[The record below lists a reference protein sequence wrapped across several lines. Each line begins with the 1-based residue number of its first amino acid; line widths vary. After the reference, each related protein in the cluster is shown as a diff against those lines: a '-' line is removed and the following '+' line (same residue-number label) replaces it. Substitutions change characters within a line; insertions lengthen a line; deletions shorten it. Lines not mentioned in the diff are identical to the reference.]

1 MGFNYIF
8 PEFIAK
14 ALAKPNERTQMES
27 SLVGITVMMLG
38 SLGIAIFMIASG
50 IANTFWFKFLICA
63 SELGLLSFQF
73 SLLTTTFQVYH
84 EYKLNK
90 GLYPFDYKLKMKLDE
105 AKLLR
110 DELNEL
116 ITQQLNK
123 TGGEKC

>member
-1 MGFNYIF
+1 MDYIF

-14 ALAKPNERTQMES
+14 ALRKPSERTQMES

-73 SLLTTTFQVYH
+73 SLLTTTYSTYH
-84 EYKLNK
+84 TYKLERN
-90 GLYPFDYKLKMKLDE
+90 LYPIDYKLKMKIEE
-105 AKLLR
+105 AKILKE
-110 DELNEL
+110 DLNKL